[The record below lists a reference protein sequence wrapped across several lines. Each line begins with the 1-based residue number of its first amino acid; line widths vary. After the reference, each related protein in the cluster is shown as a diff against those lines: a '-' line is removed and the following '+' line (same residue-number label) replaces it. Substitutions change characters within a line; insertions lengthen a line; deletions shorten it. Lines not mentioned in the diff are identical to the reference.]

1 MRGEPRVSSGS
12 ESRRGTLSQA
22 TKDEMAAVPS
32 DVWFGRWTIALLVTA
47 GIDFLLALGAQFQV
61 VAFTGLVEAML
72 VVFDP
77 GDVGRGRRLGY
88 TGIRFWARI
97 RRGEHLTRAE
107 RRRRVWAYA
116 LAVAMAAFVM
126 VAEEFGAQN
135 KLWLWAYIPAAVLL
149 ALAPRLRPRKRVRTR
164 KNRATEPH
172 TGRPQH

>member
-1 MRGEPRVSSGS
+1 
-12 ESRRGTLSQA
+12 
-22 TKDEMAAVPS
+22 
-32 DVWFGRWTIALLVTA
+32 VWFGRWTIALLVTA
-47 GIDFLLALGAQFQV
+47 GIDFLLALGAQLQV

-72 VVFDP
+72 VVSISVMLVAV
-77 GDVGRGRRLGY
+77 VGWGY

-116 LAVAMAAFVM
+116 LAVAVAAFVL